1 MKKLFILVIITNSI
15 LATAC
20 TKDSTGTTDPV
31 VTVFHSSYVYATTNA
46 AGEYSAA
53 VPAGSWQASVIIN
66 RDFLGK
72 TYNFDLH
79 PDNAD
84 PFAGTS
90 GAVRNFVWKLS
101 GAKWDG
107 TGFYGSDVAVYS
119 EPGSAFGME
128 EVEITLTP
136 EGKLIDGNEGTPIT
150 RGLIDI
156 GGGEDGIRDVP
167 IGKYIITGRNKNTGK
182 PLLIRLRNTGEY
194 VNALTATFSSGFTGV
209 TNYKIVV
216 QVQEN

>member
-1 MKKLFILVIITNSI
+1 MS
-15 LATAC
+15 
-20 TKDSTGTTDPV
+20 
-31 VTVFHSSYVYATTNA
+31 
-46 AGEYSAA
+46 
-53 VPAGSWQASVIIN
+53 

-101 GAKWDG
+101 GATPGG

-136 EGKLIDGNEGTPIT
+136 DGKLIDGNAGTPIT
-150 RGLIDI
+150 KGLIDI
-156 GGGEDGIRDVP
+156 GGGEDDCDVP
-167 IGKYIITGRNKNTGK
+167 IGKYIITRRNKNTGK
-182 PLLIRLRNTGEY
+182 TLQILLRNTGEY